1 MGLSMSIVLVGDL
14 SASAYET
21 WRFRLTAHLPAGERL
36 VLATD
41 GGDKG
46 AVDIA
51 LAANPPWG
59 ELATYPN
66 LRFVQSLW
74 AGVDGLLGDPA
85 LPQHLVIARLIDP
98 AMAQSMAEGAIAAVL
113 YLHRQFPT
121 YLRQQAEHTWRQLP
135 QPIAAHRHVGVLGFG
150 RMGQPVARGL
160 AALGF
165 RVRAWGLSPRAEAG
179 LDYSWG
185 AAGLEKVLSE
195 AQILINLLPLTAAT
209 AGILSAD
216 LLKRLP
222 PGAALINLGR
232 GGHLREADLLQA
244 LGAGHLSHAV
254 LDVFRQEP
262 LPADHP
268 FWSHPQVTV
277 LPHVAATT
285 DPESAAPLALQN
297 VAAFRAGRPLTGLVS
312 RSRGY

>member
-1 MGLSMSIVLVGDL
+1 MSIVLVGDL
-14 SASAYET
+14 SASSYET
-21 WRFRLTAHLPAGERL
+21 WRARLTRHLPPGERL

-41 GGDKG
+41 VGDKS

-74 AGVDGLLGDPA
+74 AGVDGLLGDPS
-85 LPQHLVIARLIDP
+85 LPAHLTIARLIDP
-98 AMAQSMAEGAIAAVL
+98 AMAQTMTEGAIAAVL
-113 YLHRQFPT
+113 YLHRQFPA
-121 YLRQQAEHTWRQLP
+121 YLQQQAERTWRQLP
-135 QPIAAHRHVGVLGFG
+135 QPITAHRHVGVLGFG
-150 RMGQPVARGL
+150 RMGQPVARAL

-185 AAGLEKVLSE
+185 AAGLDKVLSD
-195 AQILINLLPLTAAT
+195 AHILINLLPLTGAT
-209 AGILSAD
+209 TGILNAD
-216 LLKRLP
+216 LFKRLP
-222 PGAALINLGR
+222 AGAALINLGR
-232 GGHLREADLLQA
+232 GGHLREEDLVEA
-244 LGAGHLSHAV
+244 LRTGHLSHAV
-254 LDVFRQEP
+254 LDVFRHEP
-262 LPADHP
+262 LPADYP
-268 FWSHPQVTV
+268 FWTHPQITV

-297 VAAFRAGRPLTGLVS
+297 IAAFRAGRPLTGLVS